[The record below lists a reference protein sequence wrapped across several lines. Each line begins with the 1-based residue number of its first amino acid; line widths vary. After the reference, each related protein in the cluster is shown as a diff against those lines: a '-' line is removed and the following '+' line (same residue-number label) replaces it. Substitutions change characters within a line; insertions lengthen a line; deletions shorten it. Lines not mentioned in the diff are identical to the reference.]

1 MLKEEVN
8 ILPSTGI
15 VMISVDGKPYLVLV
29 HEKGKDTLAVSISI
43 KNVLKNL
50 IKDGFI
56 TITNNKE
63 KPKCDRLM
71 VT

>member
-1 MLKEEVN
+1 MAEEVN
-8 ILPSTGI
+8 ILPSTG
-15 VMISVDGKPYLVLV
+15 VMMISVDGKPYLVLV
-29 HEKGKDTLAVSISI
+29 HEKGKDTFAISISI
-43 KNVLKNL
+43 KNVLENL
-50 IKDGFI
+50 IKDGYI